1 MSVADELQRSWL
13 AGRPSSNLS
22 AAGVLVRSF
31 DTLTPIAEARRPW
44 EPCRPQTSCE
54 QYNAIWPAS
63 LVSKALP
70 AYYAGGG
77 FVLAPTNRF
86 FCAYPRD
93 GTSLQ
98 QMRIRKGPGASAEL
112 WRRAH
117 EPQAAPGCSQPC
129 KPPPFRLQHWA
140 AFEAWAGAMGC
151 SFPPEQL
158 EDCLRVQPPAQYNEI
173 VVDAAHLRAHL
184 PHSLLG
190 AFIDGRIPQSTRRA
204 HGRPDPAREKESLV
218 RRVWGQFRSEYGLSA
233 AEFPLLRLTERGF
246 EVVEGNSSLVIGHV
260 RMRTARPPGPTT
272 IHRQRLCFSLATAGS
287 SSSLPAGGTICPAGS
302 KQRLFV
308 HVGPAGTR
316 QNARAPR
323 DRRALGPRLVVARPP
338 PDPGRG

>member
-1 MSVADELQRSWL
+1 MSVADQLQRSWL

-22 AAGVLVRSF
+22 TAGVLVRSF

-44 EPCRPQTSCE
+44 EPCRPQTACE
-54 QYNAIWPAS
+54 PYNSIWPAS

-70 AYYAGGG
+70 AFYAGGG
-77 FVLAPTNRF
+77 FVLAPTSRF

-112 WRRAH
+112 WRRQH

-140 AFEAWAGAMGC
+140 AFESWAGAGGC

-190 AFIDGRIPQSTRRA
+190 AFVG
-204 HGRPDPAREKESLV
+204 GCV
-218 RRVWGQFRSEYGLSA
+218 FC
-233 AEFPLLRLTERGF
+233 
-246 EVVEGNSSLVIGHV
+246 SS
-260 RMRTARPPGPTT
+260 
-272 IHRQRLCFSLATAGS
+272 
-287 SSSLPAGGTICPAGS
+287 
-302 KQRLFV
+302 
-308 HVGPAGTR
+308 
-316 QNARAPR
+316 ARAKAAYAAVLPTQ
-323 DRRALGPRLVVARPP
+323 VCVCVCVCV
-338 PDPGRG
+338 